1 MVEAYLKQLIQN
13 GSGKFTVTRIEAE
26 GEEDLKVKRD
36 VYLADAW
43 QDATKEE
50 YDAQNAAVDPSDDN
64 PNNVESHP
72 AGEEPAPE
80 PTPESAPEAPASEDK
95 PAEPQPA
102 PENAPEASPEAPA
115 APEGEAPAPEPES

>member
-13 GSGKFTVTRIEAE
+13 GSGKFTVTRISAE
-26 GEEDLKVKRD
+26 GEEALNVKRD
-36 VYLADAW
+36 VYLADDW

-72 AGEEPAPE
+72 AGEQPA
-80 PTPESAPEAPASEDK
+80 PESAPEAPVSEPEASEA
-95 PAEPQPA
+95 PSA
-102 PENAPEASPEAPA
+102 PESTPEASPEAPA
-115 APEGEAPAPEPES
+115 APEEAPAPEPES

>member
-13 GSGKFTVTRIEAE
+13 GEGKFHVIRIAAE
-26 GEEDLKVKRD
+26 GQEALNVKRD
-36 VYLADAW
+36 VYLADDW

-50 YDAQNAAVDPSDDN
+50 YDAQMNSASTEQPNVQSEPVNA
-64 PNNVESHP
+64 EQP
-72 AGEEPAPE
+72 APAPE
-80 PTPESAPEAPASEDK
+80 TAPEAPAE
-95 PAEPQPA
+95 EPKQEEAQPQ

>member
-13 GSGKFTVTRIEAE
+13 GNGKFHVTRVTAETQEAL
-26 GEEDLKVKRD
+26 DVKRD
-36 VYLADAW
+36 VYLADDW

-64 PNNVESHP
+64 PNGVESHP
-72 AGEEPAPE
+72 VGEQPAPE
-80 PTPESAPEAPASEDK
+80 TAPET
-95 PAEPQPA
+95 PAEEPKQEEAQPQ